1 MDLFWVGGLLV
12 MVIIDDDDD
21 YDIYPDAGDENVIAD
36 IEFKKKAIHLGTF
49 PPTKPFRHDTWY
61 HTDLYHWFMM
71 SHRIY
76 SVIFVYVWL
85 IMHEFIMTTK

>member
-1 MDLFWVGGLLV
+1 

-49 PPTKPFRHDTWY
+49 PPTKPFRHDT
-61 HTDLYHWFMM
+61 
-71 SHRIY
+71 
-76 SVIFVYVWL
+76 
-85 IMHEFIMTTK
+85 